1 MELGIAIAVVFV
13 AQFVKGATGF
23 GSALIAMPPLAV
35 LLGPAQAVLVTT
47 ICDTL
52 ASFGL
57 MVSVR
62 EEVRW
67 RMIWSMALPALIG
80 VQLGTTLLGIL
91 PREALLSVLG
101 LVVASLGADAL
112 VRPVRTGWGE
122 HDDLPADGGRLL
134 VEAAIAGFGSGLMGG
149 AVGATGPPLVLW
161 ARRRLTDRFLRVQL
175 IAALGLVGFSLP
187 ITLLARGFVEAGALW
202 MVPWLLPWVA
212 LGSVLGAR
220 VAPHLSRVMFGR
232 LVGALLVV
240 AGGSLLARALYEAVG

>member
-1 MELGIAIAVVFV
+1 MVFV

-35 LLGPAQAVLVTT
+35 LLGPAEAVAVTT
-47 ICDTL
+47 TCDTL

-62 EEVRW
+62 DEVRW
-67 RMIWSMALPALIG
+67 PMIWRMAVPAVVG
-80 VQLGTTLLGIL
+80 VQVGATALGML
-91 PREALLSVLG
+91 PREALLVLLG
-101 LVVASLGADAL
+101 AVVGGLGADAL
-112 VRPVRTGWGE
+112 WRPVRAGWGE
-122 HDDLPADGGRLL
+122 HDDLPAEPGGLL
-134 VEAAIAGFGSGLMGG
+134 FEAAVAGFASGLMGG
-149 AVGATGPPLVLW
+149 AVGATGPPLVIW

-187 ITLLARGFVEAGALW
+187 ITLLVRGLVPVASMW

-212 LGSVLGAR
+212 LGSMLGAR

-232 LVGALLVV
+232 LVGAMLVL
-240 AGGSLLARALYEAVG
+240 AGGSLLARALWEAQ